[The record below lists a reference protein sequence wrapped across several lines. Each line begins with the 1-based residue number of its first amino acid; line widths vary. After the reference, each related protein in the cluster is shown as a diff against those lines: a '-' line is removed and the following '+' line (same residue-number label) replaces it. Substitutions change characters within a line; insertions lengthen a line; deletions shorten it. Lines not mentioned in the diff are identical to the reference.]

1 MALANYSD
9 LQTAIANWSHRTDL
23 TAVIPD
29 FIVLA
34 EKRING
40 DIDARNQDISV
51 TLVTVAGQAT
61 ITAPTDMLSLRSLT
75 LQSSSNVVL
84 DYLTPD
90 QFNTVYTS
98 ATTGTPQSFSIVGDY
113 IYLGPV
119 PSTAFN
125 VQCIYTAEVP
135 PLASNPTNWL
145 ITNFPQVYLS
155 ACLIEVA
162 RYSQN
167 NEAMQAAEISYKEA
181 INSVN
186 AIDWYSGSTMRVRND
201 VRIN

>member
-23 TAVIPD
+23 AAVIPD

-75 LQSSSNVVL
+75 LQASSNVVL

-119 PSTAFN
+119 PSTVFN

-145 ITNFPQVYLS
+145 ITNFPQVYLA

-162 RYSQN
+162 RYSHNSEQ
-167 NEAMQAAEISYKEA
+167 MQAAEISYREA
-181 INSVN
+181 ISSVN
-186 AIDWYSGSTMRVRND
+186 SIDWYSGSTMRVRND